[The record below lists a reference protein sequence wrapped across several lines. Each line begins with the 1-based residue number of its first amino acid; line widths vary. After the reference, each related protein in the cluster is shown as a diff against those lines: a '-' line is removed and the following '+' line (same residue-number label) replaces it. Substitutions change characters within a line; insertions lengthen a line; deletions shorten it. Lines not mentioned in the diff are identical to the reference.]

1 MKIFDCFMYFDED
14 IVLDL
19 RFNYLHQFV
28 DQFVIVES
36 RFTHSGKRKD
46 LKFNIE
52 NFKEFKDKI
61 KYLVIED
68 EPKGI
73 EAIFE
78 NDNKY
83 HVSRKYILNAAK
95 RENYQRNL
103 IENGL
108 DNANPED
115 IILISDVD
123 EIPKLENINFKNIKN
138 RLIFFEQKMFY
149 YKFNL
154 CSKSI
159 NWIGTKACR
168 MKDLVS
174 PQWLRNI
181 KDKKYPLWRL
191 DVFFSKNKYNS
202 INFIKDGGWHFS
214 YLKDPK
220 GIEKKL
226 KSYLH
231 HLEYEENPIGIDK
244 IEEMIKLKKSV
255 YNLKADMRSS
265 KFNKGQHLTKIEF
278 AELPDYIQ
286 NNKEKYKLWL
296 E

>member
-1 MKIFDCFMYFDED
+1 MKVFDCFMYFDED
-14 IVLDL
+14 VVLDL
-19 RFNYLHQFV
+19 RFNYLNQFV

-36 RFTHSGKRKD
+36 RFTHSGRKKD

-52 NFKEFKDKI
+52 NFKEFRDKI
-61 KYLVIED
+61 KYLVVED

-73 EAIFE
+73 ETVFE
-78 NDNKY
+78 NDTKY

-95 RENYQRNL
+95 RENHQRNF

-108 DNANPED
+108 DDASPED
-115 IILISDVD
+115 LVLISDLD
-123 EIPKLENINFKNIKN
+123 EIPKLENINFKNIKSKI
-138 RLIFFEQKMFY
+138 IFFQQKMFY

-154 CSKSI
+154 CSKNI
-159 NWIGTKACR
+159 NWVGTKACKL
-168 MKDLVS
+168 KDLVS

-181 KDKKYPLWRL
+181 KDKKYPFWRL
-191 DVFFSKNKYNS
+191 DIFFSKNKYND
-202 INFIKDGGWHFS
+202 ITFVEDGGWHFS

-220 GIEKKL
+220 DIENKL

-231 HLEYEENPIGIDK
+231 HLEYDENPFGVNK
-244 IEEMIKLKKSV
+244 IEEMIKQKKSI
-255 YNLKADMRSS
+255 YDLKVDMRGS
-265 KFNKGQHLTKIEF
+265 KFNKGQHLTKVEF
-278 AELPDYIQ
+278 AELPSYIK